1 VTVYT
6 CVTKVY
12 DLLPLL
18 FVAFIVGLTIGA
30 FLFDMF
36 VSRPTLRIV
45 NDEAKKKYNS
55 LMDEATAVV
64 SQRDQLQREL
74 EAVRTSS
81 KTLKM

>member
-36 VSRPTLRIV
+36 VSRPTLRII
-45 NDEAKKKYNS
+45 NEENKRNYKS
-55 LMDEATAVV
+55 LMDEATVVV
-64 SQRDQLQREL
+64 SQRDELQREL
-74 EAVRTSS
+74 SLLKASISS
-81 KTLKM
+81 IK